1 MALFGRRKKTDDQRD
16 DATPQRGTP
25 DPEAP
30 ETDVDAADAPGLAPR
45 DGEDGAARD
54 DATPANPSTEEAV
67 PHVNISVSTYGAP
80 RTAPAAKPVA
90 SDSAAS
96 AAPAPRNPG
105 PAEAPAPTQI
115 VPGLPDNGLVIQAL
129 RGLPEKPE
137 SLDLIHVA
145 RQLLQGQLFLRIK
158 GDARQLL
165 SEGAQLPLA
174 VATVGDKQYVLA
186 FSGGAGLQAS
196 VASDGDQQTSA
207 VAQPAAT
214 VLRHVVTGSYAGIII
229 DPSSAPARAVIP
241 RELIERMLDQADPN
255 ALVKHLLAGPRTAA
269 TGADVVAAMPGAKL
283 WVAVNETPDGK
294 VGVAEARANG
304 ERLLQVF
311 SHPLEVAAIGR
322 GDRAAP
328 ITADRLGAAL
338 AADAAL
344 AGILVDAAG
353 PWIRLGRDEL
363 APILP

>member
-1 MALFGRRKKTDDQRD
+1 MALFGRRKKTDDHSD
-16 DATPQRGTP
+16 DANAQTGTP

-30 ETDVDAADAPGLAPR
+30 ETDVDVAEAPGLTPR
-45 DGEDGAARD
+45 DGEDDAAGG
-54 DATPANPSTEEAV
+54 DAASAASAGEEPV

-80 RTAPAAKPVA
+80 RA
-90 SDSAAS
+90 AAS
-96 AAPAPRNPG
+96 PPPAQPTPGTPAPAPRAPG
-105 PAEAPAPTQI
+105 PAEAPAPTQT

-174 VATVGDKQYVLA
+174 IATVGDKQYVLA
-186 FSGGAGLQAS
+186 FSGGAALQAS
-196 VASDGDQQTSA
+196 VASDGDQGTSA

-214 VLRHVVTGSYAGIII
+214 VLRHVLSGSYAGIII

-269 TGADVVAAMPGAKL
+269 TGADIVAALPGARL

-311 SHPLEVAAIGR
+311 THPLEVAAIGR
-322 GDRAAP
+322 GDKAAP

-353 PWIRLGRDEL
+353 PWIRLDREEL